1 MVDVSFVEYPLLI
14 PIVRGLR
21 HFNFDILSRLFLFP
35 YRYPNEGCISLG
47 IQIRMDSVESLP
59 IRA

>member
-21 HFNFDILSRLFLFP
+21 HFNFDILSRLFPFSVQ
-35 YRYPNEGCISLG
+35 ISLLELYFNTPLLLVDEDC
-47 IQIRMDSVESLP
+47 RVWV
-59 IRA
+59 

>member
-21 HFNFDILSRLFLFP
+21 HFNFDILSRLFPFSVQ
-35 YRYPNEGCISLG
+35 ISLLELYFNTPLLLV
-47 IQIRMDSVESLP
+47 DEDC
-59 IRA
+59 